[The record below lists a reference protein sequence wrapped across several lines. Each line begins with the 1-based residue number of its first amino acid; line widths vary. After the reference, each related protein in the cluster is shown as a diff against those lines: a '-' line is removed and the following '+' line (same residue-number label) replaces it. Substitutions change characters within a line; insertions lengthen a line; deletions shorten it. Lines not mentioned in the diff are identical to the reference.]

1 MNVHVEGY
9 YVPVEGHYVPVE
21 GYYVPVEGYSRNASY
36 TLRVIPFSIRFF
48 ININ

>member
-21 GYYVPVEGYSRNASY
+21 GYYVPVEGYSRNAPY
-36 TLRVIPFSIRFF
+36 TLRVIPFSDTFF
-48 ININ
+48 Y